1 MACWVVS
8 SFVCGAVAA
17 PAVRALDTLV
27 YQAGILGIGSYCMAG
42 TPVFMPQH
50 VQGTY
55 ITAVVATAV
64 IGHRRSAAAARG
76 QLVVM
81 AGHVCTVMAAR

>member
-1 MACWVVS
+1 
-8 SFVCGAVAA
+8 
-17 PAVRALDTLV
+17 
-27 YQAGILGIGSYCMAG
+27 MAG